1 MIGDDPIIR
10 CIERTGY
17 APWNLPKYDDYD
29 DCDEEL
35 EWEHDDYT
43 SCFAEP
49 FAVYERNYD

>member
-1 MIGDDPIIR
+1 MLDDPLIR
-10 CIERTGY
+10 CAERTGY